1 MEVGAACSSSSASWP
16 AGTRGG
22 VGRASEAG
30 RDEPNDSAE
39 AKPAGVG
46 ADPGFGDGFAAARTV
61 KASVVSSGAG
71 VATGFGAGFGAAI
84 GWILGGCLVLVVL
97 TVLMFG
103 GCAALL
109 AGGSG

>member
-1 MEVGAACSSSSASWP
+1 MADRFCGNCGHELRPENQFC
-16 AGTRGG
+16 
-22 VGRASEAG
+22 
-30 RDEPNDSAE
+30 PNCAQPVHETAQVPTPESDRNV
-39 AKPAGVG
+39 P
-46 ADPGFGDGFAAARTV
+46 PPPRT
-61 KASVVSSGAG
+61 SPT
-71 VATGFGAGFGAAI
+71 ATGFGAGFGAAI